1 MINSFKEV
9 FAYRQMLVSV
19 IRKNLRSRY
28 KGSFLGFLWTFV
40 NPLLQLLVYSIVFP
54 LILKNNQENYPM
66 FLFVA
71 LLPWIFFTSSIQ
83 GSTTSIV
90 GEANLVKKIYFPRII
105 LPLSIVGTNLMNYVF
120 GLIIVFPALLIT
132 NVSLTLNVLWLP
144 VILLLE
150 FILALGFSLIFSALY
165 VKFRDLEHIVNI
177 LTMVWFYVTPI
188 VFAVDIFPKSAADLV
203 AFNPMVPVIGA
214 FRNVLLYGKSPEW
227 GPLAYAGV
235 FGIVILI
242 VGIAVFQKCE
252 KSFAEEL

>member
-1 MINSFKEV
+1 M
-9 FAYRQMLVSV
+9 
-19 IRKNLRSRY
+19 
-28 KGSFLGFLWTFV
+28 
-40 NPLLQLLVYSIVFP
+40 
-54 LILKNNQENYPM
+54 
-66 FLFVA
+66 
-71 LLPWIFFTSSIQ
+71 
-83 GSTTSIV
+83 

-235 FGIVILI
+235 FGIIILI